1 MNVSK
6 GKGETKM
13 LVYIDVC
20 MNESGYGFI
29 VEKVENGEFSELK
42 REFGYP
48 TWNSAY
54 KNAEDWLDTQDE
66 DCVILQ

>member
-1 MNVSK
+1 
-6 GKGETKM
+6 M

-29 VEKVENGEFSELK
+29 VYEVQNGEFSELK

-54 KNAEDWLDTQDE
+54 KDAEDWLDNTQE
-66 DCVILQ
+66 NYVILQ